1 LHIDVDHSKERNIK
15 MGFEVLNRRAARAS
29 GVAVNVSKNPKAPL
43 GHGLSGFF
51 RIGPDVV
58 KEAGWTDPEKTPV
71 RILAGNGDD
80 TGIFI
85 LEPHRDGKT
94 VPFKPKSGASLQLSF
109 SAMSAGFSE
118 PTGGTKEIEYQVE
131 GNAIKVTVPQLRGG
145 EAHQA
150 KRTKITKK

>member
-1 LHIDVDHSKERNIK
+1 

-51 RIGPDVV
+51 RIGPDVI

-80 TGIFI
+80 AGVFI
-85 LEPHRDGKT
+85 LEPHREGKT

-118 PTGGTKEIEYQVE
+118 PTGGTKEIEYAIE
-131 GNAIKVTVPQLRGG
+131 GNAIRVTVPQLRGV
-145 EAHQA
+145 EAPQGRA
-150 KRTKITKK
+150 RKPTKK